1 MNDWLTNEI
10 GPGRVVLARAF
21 IIIYYREEML
31 QILFVPWLIDL
42 TWLMIDWLI
51 DVVEHWDY
59 AFNVWG
65 RRQCGWGGWMRC
77 CHSWWWRFALLP
89 VSSFRQ
95 PMIMFD
101 CFVGLYKWCCVGESK
116 NYKSV
121 WIQCEKG
128 QPRSSSKLNKKERK
142 ESKPAHTKEGKNR
155 NDSNIQWYTHHFP
168 LPVFYYLYLYCFGN
182 WTRWCDVTV
191 GERSPGNSSSSSS
204 SCRGGS

>member
-1 MNDWLTNEI
+1 
-10 GPGRVVLARAF
+10 
-21 IIIYYREEML
+21 ML

-128 QPRSSSKLNKKERK
+128 QPRSSSKLNKKKREKRVNPRIQKKERI
-142 ESKPAHTKEGKNR
+142 AMTAIYNDIHTTSLCLCSIISICTVLVIGPDGVTWR
-155 NDSNIQWYTHHFP
+155 WARDHLVIRRRRLLLVVVVHRSII
-168 LPVFYYLYLYCFGN
+168 
-182 WTRWCDVTV
+182 TRVSAFSVVMT
-191 GERSPGNSSSSSS
+191 
-204 SCRGGS
+204 